1 MDPGDVI
8 VIALLLGCPLLMI
21 FMHRGG
27 HGAPHSHNRDRS
39 YNAPGD
45 FPEGPS
51 LAELRQWH
59 EEIVAEITR
68 LENEELETASAHS
81 EPIGSPAALRGAR
94 DGSR

>member
-1 MDPGDVI
+1 MDPGDLI
-8 VIALLLGCPLLMI
+8 VIALLLGCPLLMV

-27 HGAPHSHNRDRS
+27 HGAHHSYTRDHS
-39 YNAPGD
+39 YRARD
-45 FPEGPS
+45 DLVEGPS

-59 EEIVAEITR
+59 EELEAEITR

-81 EPIGSPAALRGAR
+81 EPIGTPAALRGAR